1 MLLDVVFESWV
12 LEEIVV
18 FFKSV
23 SFNGSLSIDLISWVL
38 MKIKLD
44 TRVLKDGIIIFGSSV
59 LKDISVEL
67 DSWLL
72 GI

>member
-18 FFKSV
+18 IFKGV
-23 SFNGSLSIDLISWVL
+23 SFNGSLSIDFISWVL

-44 TRVLKDGIIIFGSSV
+44 TRVLKDGIIIFDSGV

>member
-18 FFKSV
+18 IFKGV
-23 SFNGSLSIDLISWVL
+23 SFNGSLGIDLVSWVL
-38 MKIKLD
+38 LKIKLD
-44 TRVLKDGIIIFGSSV
+44 TRVLKDGIIVFGSSV
-59 LKDISVEL
+59 LKDIVVEL
-67 DSWLL
+67 DTWLL

>member
-1 MLLDVVFESWV
+1 MLLDVVLESWV

-18 FFKSV
+18 IYKGV
-23 SFNGSLSIDLISWVL
+23 SFNGSLGIDLVSWVL
-38 MKIKLD
+38 LKIKLD

-59 LKDISVEL
+59 LKVISVEL

>member
-18 FFKSV
+18 FFKGV

-44 TRVLKDGIIIFGSSV
+44 TRVLKDGIIIFDSGV